1 MRDILA
7 IIGIGY
13 FQPVI
18 MADNRR
24 IGIFS
29 LAAFQI
35 KHTLPACAIILRYKQ
50 AQERTLAPVSLHRI
64 ADEKQSAYCVLH

>member
-18 MADNRR
+18 MADNRW
-24 IGIFS
+24 IGILS

-35 KHTLPACAIILRYKQ
+35 KHTLPACAIVLRYKQ
-50 AQERTLAPVSLHRI
+50 T
-64 ADEKQSAYCVLH
+64 